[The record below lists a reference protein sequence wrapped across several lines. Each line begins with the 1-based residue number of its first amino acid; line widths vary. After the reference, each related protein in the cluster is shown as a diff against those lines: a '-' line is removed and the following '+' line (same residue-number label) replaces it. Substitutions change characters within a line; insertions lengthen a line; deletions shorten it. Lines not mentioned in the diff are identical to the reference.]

1 MMSQPPPSNPKAVLM
16 ATAIRFLALRSRFK
30 AEVIA
35 RLAKKA
41 KELGLADPLTL
52 INQIIASLERAGF
65 IDDAKNLAG
74 YIRYRLE
81 TKMKGPYWIK
91 SSLLRLG
98 LAKTDIERSLAENA
112 GRESQKAVIGR
123 FIDKKLR
130 GKSPDLKTKAKLF
143 RALVSRGFSSSLVA
157 EAFDESQL
165 PEV

>member
-1 MMSQPPPSNPKAVLM
+1 MSQPQPSNPKAALE
-16 ATAIRFLALRSRFK
+16 ATAIRFLSFRSRFK
-30 AEVIA
+30 AEVIN

-98 LAKTDIERSLAENA
+98 LAKSDIERSLAENA
-112 GRESQKAVIGR
+112 GRELQKNIIR
-123 FIDKKLR
+123 QFIEKKV
-130 GKSPDLKTKAKLF
+130 GGNNVDMKTKAKLF
-143 RALVSRGFSSSLVA
+143 RALISRGFSAALVA
-157 EAFDESQL
+157 EAFDER
-165 PEV
+165 

>member
-1 MMSQPPPSNPKAVLM
+1 M
-16 ATAIRFLALRSRFK
+16 
-30 AEVIA
+30 
-35 RLAKKA
+35 AKKA

-91 SSLLRLG
+91 MSLLRLG
-98 LAKTDIERSLAENA
+98 VSKIDIDNSLRENA
-112 GRESQKAVIGR
+112 GRELQTEVVRR

-130 GKSPDLKTKAKLF
+130 GKDVDMKTKARLY
-143 RALVSRGFSSSLVA
+143 RALISRGFSASLVA
-157 EAFDESQL
+157 GAFDER
-165 PEV
+165 

>member
-30 AEVIA
+30 AEVII

-91 SSLLRLG
+91 MSLLRLG
-98 LAKTDIERSLAENA
+98 VSKIDIDNSLRENA
-112 GRESQKAVIGR
+112 GRELQTEVVRR

-130 GKSPDLKTKAKLF
+130 GKDVDMKTKARLY
-143 RALVSRGFSSSLVA
+143 RALISRGFSASLVA
-157 EAFDESQL
+157 GAFDER
-165 PEV
+165 

>member
-1 MMSQPPPSNPKAVLM
+1 MMSQPLPSNPKAALT

-30 AEVIA
+30 AEVIT

-98 LAKTDIERSLAENA
+98 LAKSDIERSLAENA
-112 GRESQKAVIGR
+112 GRELQKNIIR
-123 FIDKKLR
+123 LFIEKKVG
-130 GKSPDLKTKAKLF
+130 GKDVDMKTKARLY
-143 RALVSRGFSSSLVA
+143 RALISRGFSVSLVA
-157 EAFDESQL
+157 EAFDER
-165 PEV
+165 